1 MSNPNLSNFGKQN
14 DKIQFLGPSVI
25 IFHENPA
32 KIIQT
37 KFYNFSWPR
46 FGPRARKTCR
56 FWIRTSG
63 PVQSGPRPGR
73 FCDRKI
79 IQVIGSL
86 REEVFSLWPG
96 AYQKSGP
103 TDWAGPIWTDGPATS
118 TYDSMTLRIHSNE
131 SKNPIFFKLKK
142 VNKRKWVNQS
152 PVVG

>member
-1 MSNPNLSNFGKQN
+1 MKPVIHVSNPNLSNFGKQN

-63 PVQSGPRPGR
+63 LVQSGPRPGR

-86 REEVFSLWPG
+86 REEVFCVRTNGLDR
-96 AYQKSGP
+96 
-103 TDWAGPIWTDGPATS
+103 TNDPATPA
-118 TYDSMTLRIHSNE
+118 YDSMTLRIHSNE
-131 SKNPIFFKLKK
+131 SKIQFSSN
-142 VNKRKWVNQS
+142 
-152 PVVG
+152 